1 MSENISGHLIYFIPL
16 RCKIF
21 AAYKEGGMFLYAIR
35 SGTNV
40 VQRWCKVIT
49 KYPYLQRRH

>member
-21 AAYKEGGMFLYAIR
+21 AAYKNIRPLLYAK
-35 SGTNV
+35 G
-40 VQRWCKVIT
+40 RWYKDGA
-49 KYPYLQRRH
+49 KL